1 MLVSSASTTNT
12 REIKNSFF
20 FCQSGPPPRT
30 GFKNAV
36 ADALKK
42 LSKRN
47 ENSILWIFLFVVYV
61 YDIVMIFVSI
71 FCLLSFDKYTKNY

>member
-12 REIKNSFF
+12 REIKNSFLLE
-20 FCQSGPPPRT
+20 RYT
-30 GFKNAV
+30 AAHGFKNA
-36 ADALKK
+36 AATR
-42 LSKRN
+42 SKNCQN
-47 ENSILWIFLFVVYV
+47 ETKNSICGFFCFVYV